1 MKRKEGISA
10 QSGQSAWKPVGE
22 LMRADAKVI
31 DTLNLAL
38 KSELT
43 PIPKASGR
51 SLHPDAAMELIGLD

>member
-1 MKRKEGISA
+1 
-10 QSGQSAWKPVGE
+10 

-43 PIPKASGR
+43 PIPKAFGR
-51 SLHPDAAMELIGLD
+51 SLHPRMQRWN